1 MIQFSIGRHQYKELI
16 SKIEKMNAF
25 CKQANRD
32 AKKHLF
38 DEVKIKMIPSGNLL
52 VCTCRQSRE
61 KINYQY
67 LLGVIN
73 GINTGL

>member
-1 MIQFSIGRHQYKELI
+1 MIQFSIGRNQYKELI

-25 CKQANRD
+25 CKKANKD

-38 DEVKIKMIPSGNLL
+38 DECKIKMIPNGNLII
-52 VCTCRQSRE
+52 CTCRQNRE

-67 LLGVIN
+67 LLGIIN
-73 GINTGL
+73 GFNPGI